1 MEFSVHGFTS
11 QEVEGVWICEP
22 ILVVT
27 AEEGSDE
34 FGGSGV
40 LGELS
45 GRLGKPS
52 STENL
57 DKLSSAG
64 GKELGGFNNEAVM
77 EKGSGTD
84 LDEAEKSSLREL
96 VLKNVMVTRNDSE
109 RLVMTFLVMIIYS
122 T

>member
-1 MEFSVHGFTS
+1 M
-11 QEVEGVWICEP
+11 
-22 ILVVT
+22 
-27 AEEGSDE
+27 
-34 FGGSGV
+34 

-45 GRLGKPS
+45 GRLDKPS
-52 STENL
+52 SSRSDKL

-64 GKELGGFNNEAVM
+64 GTEFGGFDNEAVM
-77 EKGSGTD
+77 EKESGTD

>member
-1 MEFSVHGFTS
+1 
-11 QEVEGVWICEP
+11 
-22 ILVVT
+22 
-27 AEEGSDE
+27 
-34 FGGSGV
+34 
-40 LGELS
+40 
-45 GRLGKPS
+45 
-52 STENL
+52 L

-64 GKELGGFNNEAVM
+64 GKELGGFDNEAVM